1 MRITPFQ
8 LDTYAAEFEEQ
19 VKAANAHRREVEA
32 LRLVNRNLAA
42 RVKSLEDELTSI
54 NAEHVELVKVSPL
67 WVACARAVLTLC
79 LDSQTVVMAKVSA
92 VLTARCAAA
101 DGSPHPCSL
110 QKRRWQKR

>member
-8 LDTYAAEFEEQ
+8 LDAYAGEFEEQ

-54 NAEHVELVKVSPL
+54 NAEHVELVKVGPL
-67 WVACARAVLTLC
+67 ATAAPGRCHADPPPRPADRRHGKGERTARASLVR
-79 LDSQTVVMAKVSA
+79 DS
-92 VLTARCAAA
+92 
-101 DGSPHPCSL
+101 
-110 QKRRWQKR
+110 

>member
-1 MRITPFQ
+1 LPDSDAFQMRITPFQ
-8 LDTYAAEFEEQ
+8 LDAYAGEFEEQ

-67 WVACARAVLTLC
+67 ALAAPDQCRVDPPPRPADCRHGKGRRTACA
-79 LDSQTVVMAKVSA
+79 S
-92 VLTARCAAA
+92 
-101 DGSPHPCSL
+101 
-110 QKRRWQKR
+110 